1 MKYILICLSIFK
13 TFLVYGQI
21 DSTVFDRNFNFKN
34 GIYSTYAEVLSNNPK
49 YPGYK
54 IDHNAQFYY
63 SKIQFYYF
71 DRDLNKQPFNDS
83 VFAIAEEGILFVK
96 YKNQLFKLMNK
107 GAISTFIVEK
117 TRNQYPGYMEEV
129 QKVFFY
135 DLKTGIIDKL
145 TPNNAENFLMRDN
158 ELYTTFSDLNMI
170 QKNKMIYSYILKYN
184 TRNPIYI
191 KSENDTFINPTED
204 N

>member
-1 MKYILICLSIFK
+1 
-13 TFLVYGQI
+13 
-21 DSTVFDRNFNFKN
+21 
-34 GIYSTYAEVLSNNPK
+34 
-49 YPGYK
+49 
-54 IDHNAQFYY
+54 
-63 SKIQFYYF
+63 
-71 DRDLNKQPFNDS
+71 
-83 VFAIAEEGILFVK
+83 
-96 YKNQLFKLMNK
+96 MNK